1 MFLAVVRVPGT
12 AVQRWQQVYAL
23 IREHLLKW
31 QEEGYVLDM
40 EITAGSSDLARQQQ
54 QRELLNRSLNNSM
67 QNSNKT
73 TARQKSREE
82 KEEEE
87 EEEAYVA
94 LPTEDILAHVAQTLQ
109 VLQVVFFFRFFVLL
123 FFGPIYRLV
132 D

>member
-1 MFLAVVRVPGT
+1 M
-12 AVQRWQQVYAL
+12 YAL

-31 QEEGYVLDM
+31 QEEGYGLDM
-40 EITAGSSDLARQQQ
+40 EITAGCSDLARQQQ
-54 QRELLNRSLNNSM
+54 QRQLLNRSLNNSM
-67 QNSNKT
+67 QNSHKT
-73 TARQKSREE
+73 TAPQKTLEE

-109 VLQVVFFFRFFVLL
+109 VLRCFFRFFVLL
-123 FFGPIYRLV
+123 FFFYPIYRLV

>member
-1 MFLAVVRVPGT
+1 M
-12 AVQRWQQVYAL
+12 
-23 IREHLLKW
+23 
-31 QEEGYVLDM
+31 DM
-40 EITAGSSDLARQQQ
+40 EITAGCSDLARQQQ
-54 QRELLNRSLNNSM
+54 QRQLLLNRSLNNSM
-67 QNSNKT
+67 QNSHKT
-73 TARQKSREE
+73 TARQKSLEEKEEEE

-94 LPTEDILAHVAQTLQ
+94 LPTEDILSHVAQTLQ